1 MVTGGAA
8 RSCHHARSRSSGS
21 HTRNLS
27 ICVRIVRV
35 NTLSELIARPDIL
48 GNKAQKNAVMMPR
61 RMSAHDTSM
70 RTQSIVAASDCE
82 AIFFNSEAGD
92 DDRAFPASTALH
104 ATREDRLGSLPFRSR
119 RTETKEPPLDPSG
132 SKNKSIFLTWPG
144 STARVMPQAG

>member
-1 MVTGGAA
+1 MLQASVPN
-8 RSCHHARSRSSGS
+8 RSSQ
-21 HTRNLS
+21 RQ
-27 ICVRIVRV
+27 
-35 NTLSELIARPDIL
+35 IARPF
-48 GNKAQKNAVMMPR
+48 
-61 RMSAHDTSM
+61 S
-70 RTQSIVAASDCE
+70 
-82 AIFFNSEAGD
+82 FNSEAGD